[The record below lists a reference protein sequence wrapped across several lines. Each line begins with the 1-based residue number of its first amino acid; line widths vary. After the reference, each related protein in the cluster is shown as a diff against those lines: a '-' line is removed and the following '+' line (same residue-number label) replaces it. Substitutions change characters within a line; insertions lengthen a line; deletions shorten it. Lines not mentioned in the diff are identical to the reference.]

1 MDKMRDVDIKISLIV
16 DNEVDLLGLK
26 DTIAM
31 YLEYFGDVYV
41 TEVCVKNWG

>member
-31 YLEYFGDVYV
+31 YLEDFGDVYV
-41 TEVCVKNWG
+41 TEVCVKDWG